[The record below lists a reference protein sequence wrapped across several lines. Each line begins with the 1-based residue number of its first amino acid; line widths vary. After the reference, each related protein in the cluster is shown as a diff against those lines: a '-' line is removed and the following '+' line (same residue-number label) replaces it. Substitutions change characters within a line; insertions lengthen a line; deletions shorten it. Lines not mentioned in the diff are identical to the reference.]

1 MKQFRVILGLG
12 LTVAVVGIAAAAY
25 FNSSAAKTMSL
36 NEWGDFF
43 AGVSAPLAL
52 VWLMIGYF
60 QHGEELR
67 LNTEAL
73 RTQQMELKH
82 QVEETARLAEAAKQ
96 QAEAA
101 QQDLQDRQ
109 NREAREA
116 KPDFVLDGGGSSA
129 NHVEIRLQNRGGE
142 ARDVS
147 LHHDG
152 TYQYTFP
159 TMPYIESYGRA
170 TLDFMSRRDPEYP
183 IRFTIKSTDRLR
195 HEHNQEF
202 EYSQAGLVR
211 VTQ

>member
-1 MKQFRVILGLG
+1 
-12 LTVAVVGIAAAAY
+12 
-25 FNSSAAKTMSL
+25 MSL

-43 AGVSAPLAL
+43 AGASAPLAL
-52 VWLMIGYF
+52 LWLMIGYF

-73 RTQQMELKH
+73 RTQQMELKQ
-82 QVEETARLAEAAKQ
+82 QVAETARLVEAAKQ

-109 NREAREA
+109 EREAREA
-116 KPDFVLDGGGSSA
+116 EPQFVLERGSSSA
-129 NHVEIRLQNRGGE
+129 NYVRIRLQNRGGE

-152 TYQYTFP
+152 AYHYDFP
-159 TMPYIESYGRA
+159 TMPYIESNG
-170 TLDFMSRRDPEYP
+170 TVGLEFMARRDPEYP

-195 HEHNQEF
+195 HKHNQEF

-211 VTQ
+211 ATP